1 MPEPLVLIVDDDLD
15 IANMLARSLERRGFR
30 IEPITSPDE
39 ALKRAE
45 TIVYDAALVDLVMPE
60 HDGVALAT
68 GLRERIQGLPVAIL
82 TGYPHSPLI
91 SEAQNAGVVVFR
103 KPTPIQD
110 LVAYLE
116 SEIPRDRREPRSGET
131 EDEDRGD

>member
-1 MPEPLVLIVDDDLD
+1 MKPTPLVLIVDDDLD

-39 ALKRAE
+39 ALRRAE
-45 TIVYDAALVDLVMPE
+45 TTVYDAALVDLVMPE
-60 HDGVALAT
+60 RDGVALAT
-68 GLRERIQGLPVAIL
+68 GLRERIPGLPVAIL

-91 SEAQNAGVVVFR
+91 SEARSAGVFVFK

-116 SEIPRDRREPRSGET
+116 SEIPRDRRQPQRGET
-131 EDEDRGD
+131 EDTEG